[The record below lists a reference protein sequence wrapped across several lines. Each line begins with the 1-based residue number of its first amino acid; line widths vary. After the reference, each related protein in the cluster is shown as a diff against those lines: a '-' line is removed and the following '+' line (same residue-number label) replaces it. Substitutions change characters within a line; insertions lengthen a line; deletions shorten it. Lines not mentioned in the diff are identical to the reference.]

1 MQPTKLVGTSP
12 SILALQEEIFYAA
25 RCDAK
30 VLITGESGAGKEI
43 VARLIHAGSPRSRS
57 ALVTVN
63 CAALSETLLE
73 TELFGH
79 VRGSFTGAYRDRLG
93 AFEQANRGTV
103 FMDEIGETSPR
114 MQGLLLRFMETGE
127 IQRVGSDQVQ
137 TRVDV
142 RVIAATNRV
151 LVDSVANKTFR
162 EDLYYRLNVIH
173 IRVPA
178 LRDRVEDIPVLLR
191 FFLDQFATQYQ
202 VESPAISADALQTLS
217 DHPWPGNVR
226 ELKNVVE
233 RLVVRAKSGEIGR
246 EDLPLEVLRST
257 PPAQPAAS
265 TPATR
270 PASDMLFE
278 RMVNGGESFWS
289 CVYAPFMA
297 RDLTRDDLRTVVRK
311 GLERTSGNY
320 KVMVEL
326 FNMPADDYKRFLG
339 FLRKYQCHMPFQQ
352 FRSAAASRDENGGAP
367 VSRRQA
373 AWRRRPESDSAG
385 DSSLLFSEWMGL
397 ARSRR
402 PPSLGE
408 HSPRIVPPPMSDWN
422 RLPPAEEERK
432 SA

>member
-1 MQPTKLVGTSP
+1 MQPTKLVGASP
-12 SILALQEEIFYAA
+12 SILNLQEEIFYAA
-25 RCDAK
+25 KCDAK

-93 AFEQANRGTV
+93 AFEQAHRGTV
-103 FMDEIGETSPR
+103 FMDEVGETSPR
-114 MQGLLLRFMETGE
+114 MQGLLLRFLETGE

-137 TRVDV
+137 NRVDV

-173 IRVPA
+173 IRVPP
-178 LRDRVEDIPVLLR
+178 LRDRREDVPVLLR
-191 FFLDQFATQYQ
+191 FFFDQFAKQYQ
-202 VESPAISADALQTLS
+202 VESPLLSADAMQTLS
-217 DHPWPGNVR
+217 EHPWPGNVR

-233 RLVVRAKSGEIGR
+233 RLVVRARNGEIGR
-246 EDLPLEVLRST
+246 DDLPLEVLRT
-257 PPAQPAAS
+257 AAPAVQSEPA
-265 TPATR
+265 PQATR
-270 PASDMLFE
+270 PAADMLFE
-278 RMVNGGESFWS
+278 RMVNGGEAFWS
-289 CVYAPFMA
+289 CVYAPFMS

-326 FNMPADDYKRFLG
+326 FNMPPDDYKRFLG

-352 FRSAAASRDENGGAP
+352 FRSAATSRDAGRAGLPAP
-367 VSRRQA
+367 GRMA
-373 AWRRRPESDSAG
+373 ASA
-385 DSSLLFSEWMGL
+385 
-397 ARSRR
+397 
-402 PPSLGE
+402 
-408 HSPRIVPPPMSDWN
+408 
-422 RLPPAEEERK
+422 
-432 SA
+432 

>member
-12 SILALQEEIFYAA
+12 SILNLQEEIFYAA
-25 RCDAK
+25 KCDAK

-103 FMDEIGETSPR
+103 FMDEVGETSPR
-114 MQGLLLRFMETGE
+114 MQGLLLRFLETGE

-137 TRVDV
+137 NRVDV

-173 IRVPA
+173 IRVPP
-178 LRDRVEDIPVLLR
+178 LRDRREDVPVLLR
-191 FFLDQFATQYQ
+191 FFLDQFAKQYQ
-202 VESPAISADALQTLS
+202 VECPSLSADAMQTLS
-217 DHPWPGNVR
+217 EHPWPGNVR

-233 RLVVRAKSGEIGR
+233 RLVVRARNGEIGR
-246 EDLPLEVLRST
+246 DDLPLEVLRT
-257 PPAQPAAS
+257 AAPAVQPEPA
-265 TPATR
+265 PQATR
-270 PASDMLFE
+270 PAADMLFE

-289 CVYAPFMA
+289 CVYAPFMS

-326 FNMPADDYKRFLG
+326 FNMPPDDYKRFLG

-352 FRSAAASRDENGGAP
+352 FRSAATSRDAGRSGLP
-367 VSRRQA
+367 SSKPHGRVGLRVGSRVARSS
-373 AWRRRPESDSAG
+373 RSDS
-385 DSSLLFSEWMGL
+385 
-397 ARSRR
+397 
-402 PPSLGE
+402 
-408 HSPRIVPPPMSDWN
+408 
-422 RLPPAEEERK
+422 RLPQFQRRGSTANR
-432 SA
+432 

>member
-1 MQPTKLVGTSP
+1 MQPTKLVGSSP
-12 SILALQEEIFYAA
+12 AILTLQEEIHYAA

-43 VARLIHAGSPRSRS
+43 VARLIHAGSARNRSQ
-57 ALVTVN
+57 LVTVN
-63 CAALSETLLE
+63 CAALTETLLE

-151 LVDSVANKTFR
+151 LVESVANKTFR

-173 IRVPA
+173 IRVPP
-178 LRDRVEDIPVLLR
+178 LRDRVEDIPILLR
-191 FFLDQFATQYQ
+191 FFLDQFARQYQ
-202 VESPAISADALQTLS
+202 VEGPALSADAMQTLT
-217 DHPWPGNVR
+217 DHAWPGNVR

-233 RLVVRAKSGEIGR
+233 RLVVRAKNGEIGR
-246 EDLPLEVLRST
+246 DDLPLEVLRST
-257 PPAQPAAS
+257 PAVQAVPA

-270 PASDMLFE
+270 PAADVLFE

-297 RDLTRDDLRTVVRK
+297 RDLTRDDLRTIVRK

-326 FNMPADDYKRFLG
+326 FNMSADDYKRFLG

-352 FRSAAASRDENGGAP
+352 FRSAATSRD
-367 VSRRQA
+367 
-373 AWRRRPESDSAG
+373 AG
-385 DSSLLFSEWMGL
+385 
-397 ARSRR
+397 RSGQPA
-402 PPSLGE
+402 PPSG
-408 HSPRIVPPPMSDWN
+408 
-422 RLPPAEEERK
+422 RLAA